1 MRKRSGEEMKEKE
14 QNEDEELKRILEM
27 KKSEERIKSAL
38 RLALT
43 SEAYE
48 RMMVVKVANHELYS
62 LAAQQLL
69 ALHQRIGRKISEE
82 EVKKILRLL
91 KSGTEKET
99 KIEIRRK

>member
-1 MRKRSGEEMKEKE
+1 MSGQE

-27 KKSEERIKSAL
+27 KRAEERIKAAL

-48 RMMVVKVANHELYS
+48 RMMVVKVANPKLYS

-69 ALHQRIGRKISEE
+69 TLHQRVGRKISEE

-91 KSGTEKET
+91 KIGTEKET
-99 KIEIRRK
+99 RIEIRRK